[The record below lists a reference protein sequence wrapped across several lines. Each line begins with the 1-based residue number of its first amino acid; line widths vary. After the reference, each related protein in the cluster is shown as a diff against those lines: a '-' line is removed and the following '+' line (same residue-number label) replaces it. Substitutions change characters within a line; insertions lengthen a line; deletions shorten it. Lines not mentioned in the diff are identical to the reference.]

1 MTDFSQ
7 SIANFTNYGTYN
19 YQFDSEGNEIVNPSS
34 SIFQQVYF
42 NIPLGNFAYNN
53 VKIPSFYD
61 ATFTEFIPTTSSV
74 AVSSSVPQD
83 VLNQITDITNQNTQ
97 LQSQLTSLIA
107 LTQMNTGSADQQAVE
122 NTIINLRIML
132 GQGSTPNDFQSVFPY
147 LPTTVE
153 TSNPPTSSSS

>member
-74 AVSSSVPQD
+74 AVSSSVRSNYPSKILYQ
-83 VLNQITDITNQNTQ
+83 VDI
-97 LQSQLTSLIA
+97 LHR
-107 LTQMNTGSADQQAVE
+107 
-122 NTIINLRIML
+122 NLK
-132 GQGSTPNDFQSVFPY
+132 
-147 LPTTVE
+147 
-153 TSNPPTSSSS
+153 